1 MKALLIA
8 ASSLYVVTSHAADI
22 SKLGTGTNLAD
33 AASWTD
39 SVVPGSSDIAT
50 WGGTSLATGLT
61 LGTNVEWQGVRITG
75 SSGSGTV
82 SVTGAGTL
90 SLGASGINL
99 EGSAVGATFA
109 NALSLTAAQS
119 WRVNAGRTLT
129 VSGALSGSGA
139 LSIGG
144 APAHTSSI
152 FLTGTY
158 QTIAT
163 NVTLDNVTGI
173 AGLLGGSWINSQR
186 TTAGHGYLVS
196 SASGSQVYWLQ
207 GLDGAV
213 KAVKVELQQSGS
225 DVQARV
231 TAAKYQESALPG
243 FNFETAGAGAALST
257 ANTSDGYGVFSLGLL
272 TDASPANQTGQ
283 VTLSGTNSSYSG
295 NIQVNRGRLVF
306 GSGSEWNGGNS
317 PSAGTGTLTV
327 GPLGV
332 VSNSAPNA
340 IWGGHTNTRTVI
352 LNGGVI
358 DLENHQEYFHTLEM
372 TAGLV
377 TRGVFTA
384 STTLFRVGSAV
395 GAGRIVT
402 NASAAS
408 AQIVGGVD
416 LTFNSLRLEVAD
428 GAAANDLVISAAITQ
443 NTGAGSG
450 AKSVTKEGAGAVLL
464 SGTNTFTGGVL
475 VNAGTVRVGHMQAFG
490 AANTAV
496 GTVTVA
502 SGATIDFNGEGAV
515 YGYTISGTG
524 VGGAGALVNNGSLIS
539 TFSAQT
545 SNLRLAANA
554 TIGGTGE
561 WGVLGA
567 GYAATSVDLAG
578 FTLTKAGSN
587 GIHLANTTFTAGSL
601 NIARG
606 AIFLNLNSA
615 TSNLSSVAV
624 TLANV
629 AGASLGLN
637 GKSLT
642 VASLSGGGTTGGN
655 VTLGVGTLTVG
666 NASSTTYSG
675 VISGSG
681 GLVKQGS
688 GTLTLTRANT
698 YSGGTTVSAGTL
710 ELTGGAL
717 AGNISVGAS
726 GTMRMNHGDF
736 GVVYGG
742 QLSGTGNVVVTG
754 ASNDLQLSG
763 NNSSFTGT
771 LTVSG
776 GAQLRLR
783 NDNAVSGAALVLESG
798 GAASVYNYVGTAAFN
813 VASLASSDPTTWIRL
828 GSESNRG
835 LTVGSNNQSTTFAGV
850 IKNDV
855 GGIGSVTKVGSGTL
869 TLTGA
874 NTYSGGTTVSAGTLR
889 LGANAGAGTGTITL
903 GDASTGSSNVL
914 LMVNNNSD
922 PSNAIVVS
930 ALGTGTVTIGT
941 DGGGEGNNP
950 TIWAGNLTLNRATRL
965 TSATTDRT
973 SFDGIISG
981 NVGTLTIVGGWRTTF
996 SNAGNNYVGDTVI
1009 TSGSILQINNASG
1022 ALPDATNLTVDGSLY
1037 FNELAQE
1044 TVASLAG
1051 SGRVQVHPSVSGAH
1065 RLNVAGAASTTF
1077 SGTIVNGG
1085 GTVALGK
1092 SGSGSLALT
1101 GANTYTGGTFLS
1113 SGTLE
1118 FASGS
1123 LGSSGTVT
1131 LSGGTLRWASGNTQD
1146 ISSRLAFSGSTALD
1160 TNGNDVSLGSALT
1173 GGSSL
1178 ILTKSGA
1185 GTLTLSGA
1193 SSALSSAW
1201 TITGG
1206 TLKAG
1211 HVQAFGTGAIRV
1223 EGGVLDLNGLA
1234 VANVF
1239 ALAGGSVTGFTSLDA
1254 SQLDFTSN
1262 PAPKLS
1268 GVIAGELDLTNKA
1281 VDATGGLTAAGTL
1294 KGDGAVFS
1302 GGTVTLDDGAIHA
1315 PGSSPGTQT
1324 FESGLTYAAGATL
1337 DWEIELDPGDWAAAT
1352 PQRGPDYDA
1361 INVTGGNLV
1370 IGSGA
1375 TLLVTLLD
1383 PLGGASFTDVYWDE
1397 LRILQAINFSSVGQ
1411 ITGAFTLDA
1420 SAANAVA
1427 SGRGEWSMTQDSS
1440 GVYLQWTPV
1449 PEPSTYGLILGGLA
1463 LAGAALRRRRKVS

>member
-109 NALSLTAAQS
+109 NALSLTADQS

-173 AGLLGGSWINSQR
+173 AGIVMGGFVNVQR
-186 TTAGHGYLVS
+186 TGGAYGYLVS
-196 SASGSQVYWLQ
+196 SSAGSQTYWLQ
-207 GLDGAV
+207 TVDSGFV
-213 KAVKVELQQSGS
+213 KAVKVELQQSGN
-225 DVQARV
+225 DVQARA
-231 TAAKYQESALPG
+231 TAAKFTSSTTTPG
-243 FNFETAGAGAALST
+243 FDFETGGSAGTLATTST
-257 ANTSDGYGVFSLGLL
+257 SSGYGVFSLGLL
-272 TDASPANQTGQ
+272 TEASPTNQTGQ
-283 VTLSGTNSSYSG
+283 VTLSGSNSSYSG

-306 GSGSEWNGGNS
+306 GSGTAFDGGNS

-332 VSNSAPNA
+332 VANSVPNA

-377 TRGVFTA
+377 TRGTGE
-384 STTLFRVGSAV
+384 STTLFRVGSAA

-402 NASAAS
+402 NASPAS
-408 AQIVGGVD
+408 AQIVGRVD
-416 LTFNSLRLEVAD
+416 LTFNNLRLEVAD
-428 GAAANDLVISAAITQ
+428 GAAVNDLVISAAISQ

-450 AKSVTKEGAGAVLL
+450 ARSITKEGAGAVLL

-475 VNAGTVRVGHMQAFG
+475 VNAGTVRIGNQSALG
-490 AANTAV
+490 TKNTAV

-502 SGATIDFNGEGAV
+502 SGGTVDLNGVADAT
-515 YGYTISGTG
+515 YGYTISGSG
-524 VGGAGALVNNGSLIS
+524 VGGAGALVNNGSGIF
-539 TFSAQT
+539 TYSAQT
-545 SNLRLAANA
+545 TNLRLAANA

-561 WGVLGA
+561 WGMLASVFG
-567 GYAATSVDLAG
+567 ATSIDLAG
-578 FTLTKAGSN
+578 FTLTKVGS
-587 GIHLANTTFTAGSL
+587 GSFHLANTTFTAGSL
-601 NIARG
+601 SIQAGNVFINAG
-606 AIFLNLNSA
+606 STTVNASA
-615 TSNLSSVAV
+615 VAV

-629 AGASLGLN
+629 ASASLGLF

-642 VASLSGGGTTGGN
+642 LASLAGGGASGGSVTLGAGTLTVGDATTTNYAGSISGTGGVVKQGAGTLRLSASNTFSGGLTVAAGLVELNASAGFGGNNSASGTGALTVQSGATATTLVGFSISGLTGAGNTRVVNLAGTLNLVDSEYVRTYNLTGGTLNAPTLLNRFMRASEAGLFLNSLSAASSSTINGQVDLTFASVTIDTQDGAAANDLVIAGSISQNSNAGSGDKSLTKSGAGTLLLSGANSFSGGVLVNAGTIKFGHQNALGSYLSGRPVSQVVVASGASVDFNGVIDATYGYTISGAGVGGAGALVNNGGGIGNLTAQTSNILLAADATVGGSGNWALLTNGYAETSLNLAGFTLTKVGANTLTLVNATVTTGSIRVSAGTIALAERASTLTNVALTLDNVAGVTFQNSGNFAVTVGSLSGGGATGGN
-655 VTLGVGTLTVG
+655 LALGSGSLNVGGLGT
-666 NASSTTYSG
+666 STTYGG

-681 GLVKQGS
+681 S
-688 GTLTLTRANT
+688 LTK
-698 YSGGTTVSAGTL
+698 
-710 ELTGGAL
+710 
-717 AGNISVGAS
+717 
-726 GTMRMNHGDF
+726 
-736 GVVYGG
+736 
-742 QLSGTGNVVVTG
+742 
-754 ASNDLQLSG
+754 
-763 NNSSFTGT
+763 
-771 LTVSG
+771 
-776 GAQLRLR
+776 
-783 NDNAVSGAALVLESG
+783 SGA
-798 GAASVYNYVGTAAFN
+798 
-813 VASLASSDPTTWIRL
+813 
-828 GSESNRG
+828 
-835 LTVGSNNQSTTFAGV
+835 
-850 IKNDV
+850 
-855 GGIGSVTKVGSGTL
+855 GTL

-874 NTYSGGTTVSAGTLR
+874 NTYSGGT
-889 LGANAGAGTGTITL
+889 
-903 GDASTGSSNVL
+903 
-914 LMVNNNSD
+914 
-922 PSNAIVVS
+922 
-930 ALGTGTVTIGT
+930 
-941 DGGGEGNNP
+941 
-950 TIWAGNLTLNRATRL
+950 NLN
-965 TSATTDRT
+965 
-973 SFDGIISG
+973 
-981 NVGTLTIVGGWRTTF
+981 
-996 SNAGNNYVGDTVI
+996 
-1009 TSGSILQINNASG
+1009 SGS
-1022 ALPDATNLTVDGSLY
+1022 
-1037 FNELAQE
+1037 
-1044 TVASLAG
+1044 
-1051 SGRVQVHPSVSGAH
+1051 
-1065 RLNVAGAASTTF
+1065 
-1077 SGTIVNGG
+1077 
-1085 GTVALGK
+1085 
-1092 SGSGSLALT
+1092 
-1101 GANTYTGGTFLS
+1101 
-1113 SGTLE
+1113 LE

-1123 LGSSGTVT
+1123 LGSTGTVT
-1131 LSGGTLRWASGNTQD
+1131 LAGGTLRWASGNTQD
-1146 ISSRLAFSGSTALD
+1146 ISSRLAFSSSAALD
-1160 TNGNDVSLGSALT
+1160 TNGNDVSLGSALS
-1173 GGSSL
+1173 GSSSL
-1178 ILTKSGA
+1178 TLTKSGA

-1193 SSALSSAW
+1193 SSGLSSGW
-1201 TITGG
+1201 TITAG

-1239 ALAGGSVTGFTSLDA
+1239 RLAGGSVTGFTSLDA
-1254 SQLDFTSN
+1254 SQLDFSTNS
-1262 PAPKLS
+1262 APKLS
-1268 GVIAGELDLTNKA
+1268 GVIAGELNLTDKA
-1281 VDATGGLTAAGTL
+1281 VDATGGLTASGTL

-1302 GGTVTLDDGAIHA
+1302 GGTVTLGSTAIHA

-1324 FESGLTYAAGATL
+1324 FESGLTYATGATL
-1337 DWEIELDPGDWAAAT
+1337 DWEIELDPGAWAAAT
-1352 PQRGPDYDA
+1352 PQRGLDYDA

-1375 TLLVTLLD
+1375 TLLVSLLD
-1383 PLGGASFTDVYWDE
+1383 PLGASFTDSYWDE
-1397 LRILQAINFSSVGQ
+1397 VRTLQAINFTSVGQ
-1411 ITGAFTLDA
+1411 ITGVFTLDA
-1420 SAANAVA
+1420 SDANAAA
-1427 SGRGEWSMTQDSS
+1427 SGRGGWSMTQDSG

-1463 LAGAALRRRRKVS
+1463 LAGAALRRRRKIS